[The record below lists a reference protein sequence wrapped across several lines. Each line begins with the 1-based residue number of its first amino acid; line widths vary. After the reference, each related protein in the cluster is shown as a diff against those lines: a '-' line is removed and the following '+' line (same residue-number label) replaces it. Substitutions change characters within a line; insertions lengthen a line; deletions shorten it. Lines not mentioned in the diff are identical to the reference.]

1 MSRVPYICKIK
12 YNYIMN
18 NNLLKEQ
25 NYFIRPDALN
35 EEVKQINNVI
45 NLVSINR
52 IAKPTIDISIV
63 ESINYLG

>member
-1 MSRVPYICKIK
+1 
-12 YNYIMN
+12 MN